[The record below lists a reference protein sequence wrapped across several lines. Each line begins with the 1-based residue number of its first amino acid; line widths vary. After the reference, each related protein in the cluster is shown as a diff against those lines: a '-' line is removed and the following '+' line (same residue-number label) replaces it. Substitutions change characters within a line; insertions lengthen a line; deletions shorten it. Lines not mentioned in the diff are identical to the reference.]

1 MDLEKVLVILVG
13 VLVAAAVVLAIILI
27 VVRRR
32 QDREDLEEWG
42 QDCGETWQETP
53 TPPPPPHDPPGSG
66 AAGTQGPGGQA
77 RFTLRLS
84 DPRDHARGWVLHLA
98 GEALIGRG
106 DQCQVQL
113 MDLTVSREQCK
124 LALWGEGVA
133 LIPLSATN
141 PTFCGGQRVEGAR
154 PLRPGDLLEFGGA
167 ALRVDYI
174 QPLAP
179 QNPAGG
185 TRQGRQ
191 GMTESIF

>member
-13 VLVAAAVVLAIILI
+13 ILVVAAVVLAIILI

-98 GEALIGRG
+98 GEALI
-106 DQCQVQL
+106 
-113 MDLTVSREQCK
+113 
-124 LALWGEGVA
+124 
-133 LIPLSATN
+133 PLSATN

-185 TRQGRQ
+185 ARQGRQ